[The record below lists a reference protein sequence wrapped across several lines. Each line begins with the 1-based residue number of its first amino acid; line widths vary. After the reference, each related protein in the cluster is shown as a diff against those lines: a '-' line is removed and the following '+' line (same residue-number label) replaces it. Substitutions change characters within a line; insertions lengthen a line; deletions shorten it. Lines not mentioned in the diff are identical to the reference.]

1 MVNDPIADLLTR
13 IRNAQLRGKDEVAMP
28 RTRVI
33 EEIARILKEEGY
45 VEDYTVEKTDAPQAT
60 LIISLKYAQDGQP
73 GIRELRRVSKP
84 GLRVYTGY
92 KDITPV
98 LNNLGIGI
106 LSTPKGILTTHQART
121 EKVGGEYLCNIW

>member
-13 IRNAQLRGKDEVAMP
+13 IRNAQLRGKDEVRMP

-33 EEIARILKEEGY
+33 EEIARILSEEGY
-45 VEDYTVEKTDAPQAT
+45 LESYTVEESEGPQST
-60 LIISLKYAQDGQP
+60 LVLMLKYGKDGEP
-73 GIRELRRVSKP
+73 AIRNLKRVSKP
-84 GLRVYTGY
+84 GLRIYTGY
-92 KDITPV
+92 KDIKPV

-106 LSTPKGILTTHQART
+106 LSTPKGILTTNQAMT